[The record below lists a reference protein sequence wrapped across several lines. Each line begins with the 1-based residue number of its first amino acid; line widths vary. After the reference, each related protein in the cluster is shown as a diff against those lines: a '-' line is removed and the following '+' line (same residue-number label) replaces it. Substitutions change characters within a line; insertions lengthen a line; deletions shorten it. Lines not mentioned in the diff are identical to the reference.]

1 MSRTKLPADLLELSM
16 IKIPPMTS
24 GDCRESTASF
34 DHGADRLEPTRPLN
48 ARDRCHNP
56 IPQLPIL
63 SPGF

>member
-1 MSRTKLPADLLELSM
+1 M

-48 ARDRCHNP
+48 ARDRCPNP